1 MLNADEI
8 TAGRGGEVSVE
19 GGAHGGN
26 KGRRDRGVQRKGQ
39 FAIFEKTCGGEV
51 LAADDERGVVG
62 EQDFFA
68 VIVFWCC
75 SALDLGPLTAL
86 SRSNA
91 AALVLRPGH
100 VPRSTRAWLGLC
112 CGSPPRF
119 ATERSPPW

>member
-1 MLNADEI
+1 VLNADEI

-75 SALDLGPLTAL
+75 SALDHG
-86 SRSNA
+86 A
-91 AALVLRPGH
+91 ADGAESIKCRRV
-100 VPRSTRAWLGLC
+100 WC
-112 CGSPPRF
+112 CGPAMCRDQ
-119 ATERSPPW
+119 RGRG